1 MSECSAF
8 LHDVRTMFDLH
19 WSTISVR
26 RSSNIHYR
34 LRFWAFAFSHFRIL
48 GFLSSGVH
56 FLLFCFL
63 TRPWLKDETSSF
75 FLSWLKVETFLDKW
89 SNSSSFFS
97 LSELT
102 RLQLLCDLD
111 YTITAWP
118 DIWLDYATVNES
130 SFVLPPWLG
139 EVCLF
144 SLGYVCI
151 WTEAPF
157 PNKVFSLTKVSVVLY
172 SPVLTAPLTTWLYPV
187 RKTIICYLFG
197 LCIWSYRLDSPLCGN
212 SSFSHRA
219 IRALMLIL

>member
-1 MSECSAF
+1 MALRLF
-8 LHDVRTMFDLH
+8 LTMESLPWTDPRSLPQVMERQKTTIKQDVWF
-19 WSTISVR
+19 
-26 RSSNIHYR
+26 R
-34 LRFWAFAFSHFRIL
+34 LKDET
-48 GFLSSGVH
+48 FLS
-56 FLLFCFL
+56 
-63 TRPWLKDETSSF
+63 WLKDETSSF

-212 SSFSHRA
+212 SSFSHRP